1 MCAVI
6 GAVLLKPS
14 KQDFNLLRNV
24 FHESRIRGMHAT
36 GISFLPKWSTGIES
50 IVEPIPADQFIEKF
64 MHNDNLADMIADDG
78 NLYLI
83 GHCRYS
89 TSDLEYNQP
98 IWNNNMSVAH
108 NGVITQE
115 LPENWEQLYGY
126 KCEGKNDT
134 ELLLHTFE
142 EGKSPLVE
150 WKDSSLAVC
159 VLDKNRTLTA
169 FRNGKR
175 PLYLTNLENGC
186 IITSTADVI
195 KRAGIVEEP
204 FLINMNMYCTFDSD
218 LTMHIKNESI
228 DGAMDLQDV
237 SQNIIH

>member
-1 MCAVI
+1 MCSVI
-6 GAVLLKPS
+6 GAIIQKPTRDDFEMLK
-14 KQDFNLLRNV
+14 RI

-36 GISFLPKWSTGIES
+36 GISFLPKWSKGIET
-50 IVEPIPADQFIEKF
+50 IKEPIPADEFIEKF
-64 MHNDNLADMIADDG
+64 MHNDNLADMVNEDG
-78 NLYLI
+78 NLYMI

-98 IWNNNMSVAH
+98 IYNSFMSVVH

-115 LPENWEQLYGY
+115 LPENWEAKYGY

-134 ELLLHTFE
+134 ELILHTFGN
-142 EGKSPLVE
+142 GKSPLEE

-159 VLDKNRTLTA
+159 TLSRAKTLTA

-175 PLYLTNLENGC
+175 PLYLTSRPNAC

-195 KRAGIVEEP
+195 KRAGIVEP
-204 FLINMNMYCTFDSD
+204 SILINMNTYFLFDSE
-218 LTMHIKNESI
+218 LAMMVTKEEIE
-228 DGAMDLQDV
+228 GAVDLQNV
-237 SQNIIH
+237 IR

>member
-1 MCAVI
+1 MCSVI
-6 GAVLLKPS
+6 GAIIQQPTVD
-14 KQDFNLLRNV
+14 DFEMIKRV

-36 GISFLPKWSTGIES
+36 GISFLPRWSSGIEN
-50 IVEPIPADQFIEKF
+50 IVEPIPADKFIEKY
-64 MHNDNLADMIADDG
+64 MHNDNLADMVADDG

-98 IWNNNMSVAH
+98 IWNNYLSVAH

-115 LPENWEQLYGY
+115 LPENWETKYGY

-134 ELLLHTFE
+134 ELILHSYSH
-142 EGKSPLVE
+142 GKSPLVE

-159 VLDKNRTLTA
+159 VLNKNRTITS

-175 PLYLTNLENGC
+175 PLYLTSRKNSC

-195 KRAGIVEEP
+195 KRAGIEEP
-204 FLINMNMYCTFDSD
+204 PILINMNTYFTFDGS
-218 LTMHIKNESI
+218 LTMGVEREIIE
-228 DGAMDLQDV
+228 GAIDLQNV
-237 SQNIIH
+237 IR